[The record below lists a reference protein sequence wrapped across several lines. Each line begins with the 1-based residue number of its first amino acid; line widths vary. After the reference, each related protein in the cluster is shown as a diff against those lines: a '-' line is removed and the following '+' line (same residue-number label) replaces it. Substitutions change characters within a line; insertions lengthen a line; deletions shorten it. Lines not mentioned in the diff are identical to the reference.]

1 MHTLKVHL
9 SMLRRFFEDERTPEG
24 EKIDNRHLF
33 EGLAIM
39 DTGEKYLA
47 HMGQYPVISLSLKS
61 AKQNPQI
68 QWEVSS
74 YPSSTH
80 LFSFVPIVY
89 VKNGKITSKIFPF
102 MLKREIAAEFSRHQY
117 VLAGKMNGN
126 AQEKYEA
133 ILKEREEASLYA
145 DAIRFLS
152 ECLYKLGKHL
162 LHFFTRKTKT
172 AAVILADNRM
182 NL

>member
-1 MHTLKVHL
+1 MDKKRLPIGFEDFKKFKEEDLYLVDKTLLIKELLDTGAQTTLLTRPRRFGKTLNL

-61 AKQNPQI
+61 AKQ
-68 QWEVSS
+68 SDFAMA
-74 YPSSTH
+74 YT
-80 LFSFVPIVY
+80 
-89 VKNGKITSKIFPF
+89 

-133 ILKEREEASLYA
+133 ILKERE
-145 DAIRFLS
+145 
-152 ECLYKLGKHL
+152 
-162 LHFFTRKTKT
+162 
-172 AAVILADNRM
+172 
-182 NL
+182 